1 MADAKQ
7 HNLQLLAT
15 VARSLGD
22 LRDEVVFLGGVTTA
36 LLITDPAAASIRPTR
51 DVDAIIEVVSI
62 SEYQT
67 RLRDRLLSRGFREDT
82 EEGAPLCRWIVE
94 GIKVDIMPTDPTI
107 LGFSNRWYPD
117 AVRHYTAIPLFGGP
131 EVRVVTAPYFLGT
144 KLEAFRNRGEGDFQ
158 GSHDLED
165 FVAVVDGRIELEAE
179 VAVAAAD
186 LRAYF
191 ADYLGEVL
199 QNRGF
204 IDSLPGHLLGDMAS
218 QARLPMIT
226 ARLNR
231 LAGI

>member
-144 KLEAFRNRGEGDFQ
+144 KL